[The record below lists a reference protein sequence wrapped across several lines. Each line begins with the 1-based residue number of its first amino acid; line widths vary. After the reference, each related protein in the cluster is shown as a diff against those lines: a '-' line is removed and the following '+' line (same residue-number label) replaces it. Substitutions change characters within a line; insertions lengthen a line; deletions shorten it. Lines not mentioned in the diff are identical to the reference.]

1 MLPAVASEWAIVW
14 REWHAGFYPAWL
26 YALIKLSVEVCV
38 LRLLPSILFGAVFYA
53 LMGLR
58 RELAAFF
65 LFQLTLAL
73 ANATAGLYCSAIGTA
88 LPAAPGAAAL
98 LAVVTMLISTT
109 LSGVRPR
116 AELEARWAPP
126 QQKHIEASMSYDPMA
141 SGCSTAPFSMQTAP
155 AGAGAAVTLCAV
167 LCATRP
173 SLPPPPPQR
182 PRAQPLDAPPLAV
195 LAAASL
201 VLLVRV

>member
-38 LRLLPSILFGAVFYA
+38 LRLLPSILFGSIFYA

-58 RELAAFF
+58 RELSAFF

-109 LSGVRPR
+109 LSGVRHGSHWGSTR
-116 AELEARWAPP
+116 RRHAPNLN
-126 QQKHIEASMSYDPMA
+126 
-141 SGCSTAPFSMQTAP
+141 T
-155 AGAGAAVTLCAV
+155 
-167 LCATRP
+167 ATRK
-173 SLPPPPPQR
+173 
-182 PRAQPLDAPPLAV
+182 
-195 LAAASL
+195 
-201 VLLVRV
+201 